1 MSYPFSFPTY
11 QKNVLLSL
19 YLVSDV
25 TIYKIYVG
33 STPKAMADRKKKM
46 GRWKYKNLN
55 MSRTKRA
62 F

>member
-33 STPKAMADRKKKM
+33 STPKAMADRK
-46 GRWKYKNLN
+46 
-55 MSRTKRA
+55 
-62 F
+62 